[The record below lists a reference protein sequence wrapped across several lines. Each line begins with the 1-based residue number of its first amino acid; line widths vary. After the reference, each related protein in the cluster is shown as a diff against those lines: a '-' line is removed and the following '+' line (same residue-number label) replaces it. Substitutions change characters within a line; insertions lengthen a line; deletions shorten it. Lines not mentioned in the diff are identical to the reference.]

1 MTDRADLWSR
11 LVAANL
17 VAGPMPETAAEASP
31 WYVTAMI
38 GIAAWVASLF
48 FLVFVGI
55 ALAEVFRYDEGWLPV
70 GLVLCAACAV
80 AFRIGRRSMF
90 VTQLALSMSLAGQ
103 ALIAYGV
110 LRHQTS
116 NPAAWIA
123 LAVIAIVLVA
133 AAPHS
138 VHRVLAAL
146 AAALCT
152 RYALAFA
159 GLSPMFPALV
169 AAAFLLALFGE
180 ERGLATRALWHAVA
194 TGLALG
200 ALVVIPAQLG
210 EIFWWG
216 MGTHRPPPA
225 AMSWAGAFALA
236 VVFLAAIARAL
247 HRARLPWS
255 SRTSVV
261 ALAAGAAL
269 ALAAR
274 PVAGLTL
281 ALIILL
287 AAFGAGR
294 RALAGLAIAGMLFA
308 LGHYYHSMDTT
319 LLAKSA
325 ALFASGVVLLAAG
338 LAVRLGIAGE
348 EADHA

>member
-1 MTDRADLWSR
+1 MTDRTDLWSR
-11 LVAANL
+11 LAAANL
-17 VAGPMPETAAEASP
+17 VTGPMPETQAESSP
-31 WYVTAMI
+31 WYVAAMI

-48 FLVFVGI
+48 ILVFIGV
-55 ALAEVFRYDEGWLPV
+55 ALAEVFRYDKGWLPV
-70 GLVLCAACAV
+70 GLALCAACAV
-80 AFRIGRRSMF
+80 AFRIGGRNIF

-110 LRHQTS
+110 LRQETS

-133 AAPHS
+133 AVPYP
-138 VHRVLAAL
+138 VHRAMAAL
-146 AAALCT
+146 AAALCA

-200 ALVVIPAQLG
+200 ALLAIPAQLG

-216 MGTHRPPPA
+216 MGTRPPSPP
-225 AMSWAGAFALA
+225 AMSWAGAIALA
-236 VVFLAAIARAL
+236 IVFLAAIAHAL
-247 HRARLPWS
+247 RRGGLAWS
-255 SRTSVV
+255 SRTAVV
-261 ALAAGAAL
+261 ALAAGAAVT
-269 ALAAR
+269 LAAR

-281 ALIILL
+281 ALVILF
-287 AAFGAGR
+287 AAFDAGR
-294 RALAGLAIAGMLFA
+294 RALAGLAIAGMVLA
-308 LGHYYHSMDTT
+308 LGHYYYSMDTT

-325 ALFASGVVLLAAG
+325 ALFASGIVLLAAG
-338 LAVRLGIAGE
+338 LAVRFGVAFG
-348 EADHA
+348 EADNA